1 MDTGSVINFPGR
13 YEVNSSDPVH
23 EANKAMFAAAERC
36 VGEGR
41 AVELIEICHDL
52 DPRSTQNIFFS
63 AKYLTSRGHK
73 FDAMRSVLSHQA
85 ERYRNNL
92 RRYQNDI

>member
-13 YEVNSSDPVH
+13 YEVNSSDTVH

-52 DPRSTQNIFFS
+52 DPGRPKTYFLAPNI
-63 AKYLTSRGHK
+63 
-73 FDAMRSVLSHQA
+73 
-85 ERYRNNL
+85 
-92 RRYQNDI
+92 